1 MIVTRVLW
9 LWARIYLKV
18 VDHRRFMPT
27 YGYRTGSA
35 RDGRIEVP
43 STFEAKSVLPVLEE
57 RLDSRDYVYAEQI
70 KDGILTDTEFMSMI
84 RNEEW
89 KLVHFLHMQCGQLF
103 NLKEDPNE
111 VKNLW
116 DDPSFNGVKG
126 NLMDQLL
133 EWHIESQIHTHDWA
147 ANFR

>member
-1 MIVTRVLW
+1 
-9 LWARIYLKV
+9 
-18 VDHRRFMPT
+18 
-27 YGYRTGSA
+27 
-35 RDGRIEVP
+35 
-43 STFEAKSVLPVLEE
+43 
-57 RLDSRDYVYAEQI
+57 
-70 KDGILTDTEFMSMI
+70 
-84 RNEEW
+84 
-89 KLVHFLHMQCGQLF
+89 MQCGQLF

>member
-1 MIVTRVLW
+1 MGPDIFEGGRSIEGLCQHMDIGPAVLEM
-9 LWARIYLKV
+9 AGIQ
-18 VDHRRFMPT
+18 
-27 YGYRTGSA
+27 
-35 RDGRIEVP
+35 VP
-43 STFEAKSVLPVLEE
+43 STFEAKSVLPALEGKDWTP
-57 RLDSRDYVYAEQI
+57 RNYVYAEQI